1 MSSAEKAKT
10 AVHEGR
16 VKLHVFE
23 PSGHQVWTVVG
34 KSGEHWVDKETEFC
48 SCSAYFFG
56 KMRDGKG
63 CYHVSSVQM
72 SGTNVQTTK
81 FPDSQYGTFLAEL
94 VERISATALL

>member
-23 PSGHQVWTVVG
+23 PSGRQVWTVVG

-81 FPDSQYGTFLAEL
+81 FPDSQYGAFLAEL

>member
-1 MSSAEKAKT
+1 MEIDASKDVYLF
-10 AVHEGR
+10 VHGR
-16 VKLHVFE
+16 
-23 PSGHQVWTVVG
+23 S
-34 KSGEHWVDKETEFC
+34 
-48 SCSAYFFG
+48 
-56 KMRDGKG
+56 DGKG